1 MNPPLHVPVL
11 VLVIDDD
18 AEIVSF
24 LDAALAEEDYRM
36 VAATGEAALTAAR
49 DLTPAVIL
57 LDLYMPQMDGVEVRR
72 RLRADPRT
80 RAISVV
86 IMSGRDY
93 VPQADPNVV
102 DDNSDDDYLPKP
114 FTLTALYAVLA
125 KRAPL
130 PAR

>member
-1 MNPPLHVPVL
+1 MNPPVL

-24 LDAALAEEDYRM
+24 LDAALAEEDYGM

-49 DLTPAVIL
+49 DLAPAMIL
-57 LDLYMPQMDGVEVRR
+57 LDLHMPQMDGMEVRR

-80 RAISVV
+80 RAIPVV
-86 IMSGRDY
+86 MMSGRDY
-93 VPQADPNVV
+93 VPQADPNTNAV
-102 DDNSDDDYLPKP
+102 DDNGDDDYLPKP

-125 KRAPL
+125 KWAPL

>member
-1 MNPPLHVPVL
+1 MTLPVL

-18 AEIVSF
+18 AEIVSL
-24 LDAALAEEDYRM
+24 LDAALTEEDYGM

-49 DLTPAVIL
+49 DLAPAMIL
-57 LDLYMPQMDGVEVRR
+57 LDLNMPQMDGMEVRR

-80 RAISVV
+80 RAIPVV
-86 IMSGRDY
+86 MMSGHDY
-93 VPQADPNVV
+93 MPQADPNAV
-102 DDNSDDDYLPKP
+102 DNNSDDDYLPKP

-125 KRAPL
+125 KWAPL